1 METIITT
8 KSELSDLI
16 QASTR
21 SALNDKLSK
30 KGPSYDASDYLSID
44 EASEYLRI
52 PTSTLYQ
59 YCSARKI
66 PFLKR
71 GKRSYF
77 LKSDLDQW
85 MLSDRKHT
93 IKEIQNQSYGN
104 KGGRK

>member
-1 METIITT
+1 MELIITT

-16 QASTR
+16 QASIR
-21 SALNDKLSK
+21 SALNDKSHT
-30 KGPSYDASDYLSID
+30 KGQSYDASDYLSIN

-77 LKSDLDQW
+77 LKSDLDDW
-85 MLSDRKHT
+85 IASDRKQT
-93 IKEIQNQSYGN
+93 IKEIQHQSYGN

>member
-1 METIITT
+1 MELIITT

-16 QASTR
+16 QASIR
-21 SALNDKLSK
+21 SALNDKLPK
-30 KGPSYDASDYLSID
+30 KGQSYDASDYLSIN
-44 EASEYLRI
+44 EASGYLRI

-77 LKSDLDQW
+77 LKSDLDDW
-85 MLSDRKHT
+85 IASDRKQT